1 VILCLDVGNSQ
12 IYGGLFDGGEIR
24 LNFRKV
30 TGQTVSSDEYGLF
43 LKVVLRENGFDPDT
57 VSHIGI
63 CSVVPDIVHSLR
75 NGCVKYFGAEP
86 FVIGPGVKSG
96 LNIKYRNPREVGAD
110 RIANAIA
117 AVGIWPNRNLI
128 IVDLGTATT
137 FCAVSK
143 NREYLGGAIIPGMRI
158 SMEALSQRTAKLPKV
173 EIVVPENGVGRST
186 VESIQSGLFYGHVG
200 SAKEII
206 RQITQE
212 CFANGDGEER
222 PLVVGT
228 GGFSRIFE
236 KEGIFDAIAPDLVLQ
251 GIYQSLILNLNLDPG
266 MEMSRENGGYV

>member
-1 VILCLDVGNSQ
+1 
-12 IYGGLFDGGEIR
+12 
-24 LNFRKV
+24 
-30 TGQTVSSDEYGLF
+30 
-43 LKVVLRENGFDPDT
+43 
-57 VSHIGI
+57 
-63 CSVVPDIVHSLR
+63 
-75 NGCVKYFGAEP
+75 
-86 FVIGPGVKSG
+86 
-96 LNIKYRNPREVGAD
+96 
-110 RIANAIA
+110 
-117 AVGIWPNRNLI
+117 
-128 IVDLGTATT
+128 
-137 FCAVSK
+137 
-143 NREYLGGAIIPGMRI
+143 MRI

>member
-1 VILCLDVGNSQ
+1 MILCLDVGNSQ
-12 IYGGLFDGGEIR
+12 IYGGLFEKKEIL

-30 TGQTVSSDEYGLF
+30 TGQIISSDEYGLF
-43 LKVVLRENGFDPDT
+43 LKAVLRENGFDPSK
-57 VSHIGI
+57 VKHIGI

-75 NGCVKYFGAEP
+75 NGCLKYFEVDP
-86 FVIGPGVKSG
+86 FIIGPGVKSGG

-117 AVGIWPNRNLI
+117 AITHWPNRNII

-158 SMEALSQRTAKLPKV
+158 SMEALSLRTAKLPKV
-173 EIVVPENGVGRST
+173 EIVVPETGVGKST
-186 VESIQSGLFYGHVG
+186 VESIQNGLFYGHVG
-200 SAKEII
+200 AAKEII
-206 RQITQE
+206 KKMT
-212 CFANGDGEER
+212 EESFGNSAEP

-236 KEGIFDAIAPDLVLQ
+236 KEKIFDEIVPDLVLQ
-251 GIYQSLILNLNLDPG
+251 GILQSLILNT
-266 MEMSRENGGYV
+266 ESGGVL